1 MKVKLKR
8 VFQCQSCG
16 YISPKWTGR
25 CPDCGAWNSFVEE
38 TVEETKAEKKVLSEI
53 VQPVSISLIEV
64 TLSDRFSTG
73 IAELDRVLGG
83 GVVKGSLILIG
94 GDPGIGKSTLLL
106 QTSYNLSINY
116 GKVLYVSGEESLTQI
131 KLRAERLGIAS
142 DEILLLSETLVERI
156 LECAKEIQPV
166 VLIVDSIQ
174 TVYTEEAVSAPGSV
188 TQIRETATKLMNF
201 AKTTGTAVFLIG
213 HVTKEGAIAG
223 PRVLEHLVDTV
234 LYFEGDRG
242 YAYRILRS
250 VKNRFGP
257 TNEIGVF
264 EMTSQGLTEVENP
277 SLIFL
282 SEHGA
287 SSGSAITAT
296 IEGTRAI
303 LTEIQALVAP
313 TQFGMPRRN
322 FIGVDYNRVNLLIAV
337 LEKRG
342 RVNLAGA
349 DIFVNVVGGLK
360 ITEPASDLA
369 VISAIVSSFRDI
381 PLPERTVIF
390 GEVGLSGE
398 VRAISQPELRL
409 KEAYRIGMNQ
419 AIIPKGNFERI
430 KENYNLNIK
439 GVSSINELLEIICS

>member
-223 PRVLEHLVDTV
+223 PVCLS
-234 LYFEGDRG
+234 
-242 YAYRILRS
+242 IL
-250 VKNRFGP
+250 
-257 TNEIGVF
+257 
-264 EMTSQGLTEVENP
+264 
-277 SLIFL
+277 LIQFFIL
-282 SEHGA
+282 KA
-287 SSGSAITAT
+287 
-296 IEGTRAI
+296 IEGMH
-303 LTEIQALVAP
+303 TE
-313 TQFGMPRRN
+313 
-322 FIGVDYNRVNLLIAV
+322 
-337 LEKRG
+337 
-342 RVNLAGA
+342 
-349 DIFVNVVGGLK
+349 
-360 ITEPASDLA
+360 S
-369 VISAIVSSFRDI
+369 
-381 PLPERTVIF
+381 
-390 GEVGLSGE
+390 
-398 VRAISQPELRL
+398 
-409 KEAYRIGMNQ
+409 
-419 AIIPKGNFERI
+419 
-430 KENYNLNIK
+430 
-439 GVSSINELLEIICS
+439 